1 MSGGVNDEAFVYAPV
16 FRRVIFLECVAI
28 HWVSNHFQFCIMFC
42 KGLSSYEAYQKFPE
56 EVNRIQAL
64 QDEIS
69 GGTTA
74 VLALI
79 FQKKL
84 FVANVGDS
92 RALLCRETPEG
103 SVSVEQVSIIL
114 AVVMIMVG
122 PLGY

>member
-1 MSGGVNDEAFVYAPV
+1 
-16 FRRVIFLECVAI
+16 
-28 HWVSNHFQFCIMFC
+28 MFC
-42 KGLSSYEAYQKFPE
+42 KGLSSYEAYQKFPDV
-56 EVNRIQAL
+56 VNRIQAL

-92 RALLCRETPEG
+92 RALLCRETVEG
-103 SVSVEQVSIIL
+103 SVTVEQVSIIL
-114 AVVMIMVG
+114 MVVMIMIG
-122 PLGY
+122 PLVYPQTQTLRGNCVSHNQCFVYNDTQFDLR

>member
-1 MSGGVNDEAFVYAPV
+1 MPCSCSTIC
-16 FRRVIFLECVAI
+16 IF
-28 HWVSNHFQFCIMFC
+28 FQ
-42 KGLSSYEAYQKFPE
+42 GLSSYEAYQKFPGQ
-56 EVNRIQAL
+56 VNRIQAL

-103 SVSVEQVSIIL
+103 NLSVEQVKRDKCL
-114 AVVMIMVG
+114 
-122 PLGY
+122 

>member
-1 MSGGVNDEAFVYAPV
+1 
-16 FRRVIFLECVAI
+16 
-28 HWVSNHFQFCIMFC
+28 MFC
-42 KGLSSYEAYQKFPE
+42 KGLSSYEAYQKFPDV
-56 EVNRIQAL
+56 VNRIQAL

-92 RALLCRETPEG
+92 RALLCRETVEG

-114 AVVMIMVG
+114 IIFIIINLVVVFVKPCLSTEIIVIILLDG
-122 PLGY
+122 QCFILFYDVYRYIYI

>member
-1 MSGGVNDEAFVYAPV
+1 M
-16 FRRVIFLECVAI
+16 
-28 HWVSNHFQFCIMFC
+28 
-42 KGLSSYEAYQKFPE
+42 
-56 EVNRIQAL
+56 QAL

-79 FQKKL
+79 FQNKL

-103 SVSVEQVSIIL
+103 SISVTQVTTVHIFNSL
-114 AVVMIMVG
+114 T
-122 PLGY
+122 P

>member
-1 MSGGVNDEAFVYAPV
+1 
-16 FRRVIFLECVAI
+16 
-28 HWVSNHFQFCIMFC
+28 MFC
-42 KGLSSYEAYQKFPE
+42 KGLSSYEAYQKFPAV
-56 EVNRIQAL
+56 VNRIQAL

-92 RALLCRETPEG
+92 RALLCRETVEG
-103 SVSVEQVSIIL
+103 SVSVEQVSIIFL
-114 AVVMIMVG
+114 VYIFLVSHSPVYVVNSFGLCLIYFLLSTFIVVIYFII
-122 PLGY
+122 LIVIF

>member
-1 MSGGVNDEAFVYAPV
+1 
-16 FRRVIFLECVAI
+16 
-28 HWVSNHFQFCIMFC
+28 MFC

-114 AVVMIMVG
+114 AVVMIMTG
-122 PLGY
+122 PLEYWQTQTLHGNRVSHNY

>member
-1 MSGGVNDEAFVYAPV
+1 
-16 FRRVIFLECVAI
+16 
-28 HWVSNHFQFCIMFC
+28 MFC
-42 KGLSSYEAYQKFPE
+42 KGLSSYEAYQKFPDV
-56 EVNRIQAL
+56 VNRIQAL

-92 RALLCRETPEG
+92 RALLCRETVEG

-114 AVVMIMVG
+114 TIFIIINLVVVFVK
-122 PLGY
+122 PCLGTEIIVIILLDGQCFNRVKCNFT